1 MADIPLSVDK
11 SKNDSI
17 QMSAAFAKKHEM
29 KQKAK
34 EEGATII
41 EVPLPDA
48 PGATR
53 HAGIPAEAVGQM
65 ASIIAERADDIR
77 KANPKLTDEVVRTMI
92 VVHGGENVEKFI
104 KKYPAIF
111 HTFTARETKGEERGR
126 MMQVIKL
133 KMQLEKGNITPDQSH
148 CLLADLFGVNAQQRE
163 ELRKSL
169 QEINAKNNNK
179 DNK

>member
-1 MADIPLSVDK
+1 MTNVPLSVDN
-11 SKNDSI
+11 SQNDSI
-17 QMSAAFAKKHEM
+17 KMSAAFARKDEM
-29 KQKAK
+29 KERAK
-34 EEGATII
+34 KEGAKII

-53 HAGIPAEAVGQM
+53 HGGIPAEAVGQM
-65 ASIIAERADDIR
+65 ASIISERADDIR

-111 HTFTARETKGEERGR
+111 HTFTARETNGEVRGR

-133 KMQLEKGNITPDQSH
+133 KMQLEKGNITPDDSH

-169 QEINAKNNNK
+169 QDINEKKNNHT
-179 DNK
+179 